1 MYKQSKFNLYFERE
15 SDCFLYN
22 SHTGSFVTLDQEYRK
37 SFQLVA
43 QNNISELPQMHI
55 ENFLNAGFIV
65 SKDTDEN
72 LIYKYLTNKTKYSS
86 DTLGLTIATTLQCNF
101 RCPYCYEEHLDS
113 YFNEEKEQE
122 LKNSFLI
129 ILMEKST
136 RNNLVWRRA
145 TITEKMIDRV
155 SKDVIKYCDD
165 NKIEYYAD
173 MVSNGYL
180 LNRETAK
187 DLVSN
192 NKIRSVQIT
201 LDGGPE
207 THNKTRFL
215 RNGEGTFD
223 KILENIK
230 NIVDLINVVIR
241 VNVSQQNIDD
251 IHKLLPILIENGLN
265 KKVSLYM
272 SPVTDSEQSCQ
283 SVSETCLK
291 TDEFSK
297 WEMELIEYADKL
309 GFDMGKMY
317 PNNLGGSVCT
327 AVNNGTFVID
337 SNGDIY
343 KCWNEVGKPALKSGT
358 LSEGITKS
366 NRFIKWIEWSFPDKC
381 MECTVFPLCKG
392 RCPDMS
398 LEGQDFECAQ
408 IKYNIVNRLLR
419 FHKLESNQEKVVI
432 SAH

>member
-1 MYKQSKFNLYFERE
+1 
-15 SDCFLYN
+15 
-22 SHTGSFVTLDQEYRK
+22 
-37 SFQLVA
+37 
-43 QNNISELPQMHI
+43 
-55 ENFLNAGFIV
+55 
-65 SKDTDEN
+65 
-72 LIYKYLTNKTKYSS
+72 
-86 DTLGLTIATTLQCNF
+86 
-101 RCPYCYEEHLDS
+101 
-113 YFNEEKEQE
+113 
-122 LKNSFLI
+122 
-129 ILMEKST
+129 
-136 RNNLVWRRA
+136 
-145 TITEKMIDRV
+145 MIDRV